1 MKSTKRSFIASV
13 LSLILCFAM
22 LIGTTY
28 AWFTDSVTSGKNKII
43 AGNLDIELYHSAT
56 GEATASAGK
65 VVESTTDLFKVALWE
80 PGVMVYENFL
90 VKNEGTLALKYNL
103 LLDAWDYNT
112 LTKPG
117 TTEAHDLREVIKVAV
132 VDGNFLPTGTD
143 AEKRAAAQAKTFSDS
158 FVNVEQNYETLE
170 AGASKKFAVI
180 LYWEPTDHD
189 NDYNVNNG
197 QITSDGDPLFLDV
210 GIRLVATQVDKEK
223 DSFDEKYDEGLTLPG
238 FPAKINTTI
247 SKVYSYSAETPF
259 IIEDSEGN
267 KSTVE
272 NGGSA
277 YETEKLELTIDNE
290 NIDPSNT
297 DTSITNQISR
307 KITTVEGTGEVTY
320 DISFKFIQQ
329 TKSGDTTTTETGN
342 ITAFSKIVTNEL
354 NIGQKLKNVK
364 VTHSHE
370 GSKIPMTEL
379 TSASQDAEGFY
390 YNSNTGWLTIK
401 SKTYSDFIVSY
412 TVPAVKPVKDFE
424 YDPDDSTKIIGLG
437 DFANEKIINIPE
449 GVKTIANDV
458 FAFNVNVEEI
468 YLSSTVE
475 DIGYC
480 TKATQ
485 DGNNYYNDSPFEG
498 CTKLKVIDMSKANI
512 TELATAPVQSNGI
525 LQLSNCAQMPK
536 SLEKIILPEKLTS
549 VSSITAGT
557 SFKNLAIYISG
568 NTKTIGANAFSSF
581 KATNGSIYW
590 AINDFAETNV
600 ESTAANAVVLPFKAD
615 ATIHILSTSNFSGST
630 ITIKTSSS
638 KTGTVN
644 VVKDYTP
651 AN

>member
-1 MKSTKRSFIASV
+1 MKNTKRSFIASV

-43 AGNLDIELYHSAT
+43 AGNLDIELYHNAT

-65 VVESTTDLFKVALWE
+65 VVESTTDLFKVDLWE

-112 LTKPG
+112 LTKAG
-117 TTEAHDLREVIKVAV
+117 TTEAHDLREVIKVAF

-143 AEKRAAAQAKTFSDS
+143 AEKRAAAQAETFSDS

-197 QITSDGDPLFLDV
+197 QVTSDGDPLFLDV

-238 FPAKINTTI
+238 FPAKINTTV
-247 SKVYSYSAETPF
+247 SKKYSYSADTPF
-259 IIEDSEGN
+259 VMTDDDGN

-272 NGGSA
+272 NGGTSD
-277 YETEKLELTIDNE
+277 KLVITVDNA
-290 NIDPSNT
+290 NIDTTKDLDS
-297 DTSITNQISR
+297 SITNQISR
-307 KITTVEGTGEVTY
+307 KITTEEGSGEVTY

-329 TKSGDTTTTETGN
+329 TKTGDTTTTQTGN

-364 VTHSHE
+364 VTHSH
-370 GSKIPMTEL
+370 GGVKTPMTEL
-379 TSASQDAEGFY
+379 TSASQDAEGYY

-401 SKTYSDFIVSY
+401 SKTYSDFIVKY
-412 TVPAVKPVKDFE
+412 DVPAVKPVKDFE
-424 YDPDDSTKIIGLG
+424 YDPEDKTKLIGLG
-437 DFANEKIINIPE
+437 DFCNEKVIKIPE

-458 FAFNVNVEEI
+458 FAFNVSIEEI

-480 TKATQ
+480 TKMTQ
-485 DGNNYYNDSPFEG
+485 DGGYTYLNSSPFEG
-498 CTKLKVIDMSKANI
+498 CTQLKVIDMSKANM
-512 TELATAPVQSNGI
+512 TELKCAPESGI
-525 LQLSNCAQMPK
+525 GVLALDETNEISK
-536 SLEKIILPEKLTS
+536 IIETIILPEKLIT
-549 VSSITAGT
+549 VSNVSY
-557 SFKNLAIYISG
+557 SYNKSNVKLYISG
-568 NTKTIGANAFSSF
+568 NTKNIADSGLVSYKGND
-581 KATNGSIYW
+581 IYW
-590 AINDFAETNV
+590 AIDSFEGTNV
-600 ESTAANAVVLPFKAD
+600 ATAIKPFYTYRTQPN
-615 ATIHILSTSNFSGST
+615 TIHILSTSNYEGTTLTVKKDATNTAT
-630 ITIKTSSS
+630 I
-638 KTGTVN
+638 GVA
-644 VVKDYTP
+644 KDYTP
-651 AN
+651 AK